1 MPRDHRISQEPFP
14 LTKAQRLREQAKSY
28 QHVAATG
35 GWSFAQVRRKL
46 LAVPIHGDAPAH
58 PSAPEPMDPP
68 TWVNRGTH
76 LAADMV
82 EAIKVYAQ
90 EHRMKIREVIDLGLR
105 AFFTQGSGEVVR
117 DD

>member
-1 MPRDHRISQEPFP
+1 M
-14 LTKAQRLREQAKSY
+14 
-28 QHVAATG
+28 AATG

-46 LAVPIHGDAPAH
+46 LAVPIYGDAPAH

-82 EAIKVYAQ
+82 EATKVYAQ
-90 EHRMKIREVIDLGLR
+90 EHRMEIREVIDLGLR
-105 AFFTQGSGEVVR
+105 AFFTQGSGEAVR